1 MRRRELLKGMLAAF
15 AGAAAGFRLP
25 LANAQDYLGKLFVFV
40 QADGGWDPTSFC
52 DPKANTAGEP
62 IINHWAENDE
72 IREAGNIAYAPFANN
87 EAFFEKYYRR
97 MLVINGVDAQTNSH
111 TVGIVHNWS
120 GRNSEGYPAMTALL
134 AADYGVDLPV
144 AYLSFGGYSRTG
156 GTIRYTRL
164 NNAGLLRGIAAPD
177 IADEE
182 YRYIG
187 EADWASLRSRQAI
200 AAERLASTPGLLP
213 VEARNRALY
222 RRAFAASEG
231 LKVYADAIPPP
242 DKLEQPVE
250 FTTPSGN
257 TFGSDL
263 RRQAQLAVLAFKTG
277 VAVSADM
284 WLGGFDTHDTH
295 DADQGALLAN
305 LTDSVDYLW
314 DYAETHGIADRLV
327 VVMGS
332 DFGRTNFYNSQDGKD
347 HWPIG
352 SYIVMEKNQPWT
364 NRVVGET
371 DGLHFAKTINP
382 TTLERDDANGT
393 IIYPKHVHKALRR
406 YLGIENSPGALRF
419 PFGNTEDFE
428 FFTDSAMP
436 DTVTARR

>member
-1 MRRRELLKGMLAAF
+1 MKRRELLKCLLATV
-15 AGAAAGFRLP
+15 GSAAAGFRLP
-25 LANAQDYLGKLFVFV
+25 LADAADYLGKLFVFV

-52 DPKANTAGEP
+52 DPKTNTPGEP
-62 IINHWAENDE
+62 VINHWAERDE
-72 IREAGNIAYAPFANN
+72 IREAGNIPYAPFANN
-87 EAFFEKYYRR
+87 EAFFEKYYQR

-134 AADYGVDLPV
+134 AAGYGADLPV

-164 NNAGLLRGIAAPD
+164 NNAELLRAIASPD
-177 IADEE
+177 VAGEE
-182 YRYIG
+182 GRYIG
-187 EADWASLRSRQAI
+187 EADWASLRLRQAMT
-200 AAERLASTPGLLP
+200 AERLASAPGLLP
-213 VEARNRALY
+213 MEARNRALY
-222 RRAFAASEG
+222 QSAFAASEG
-231 LKVYADAIPPP
+231 LKAYADAIPAEEH
-242 DKLEQPVE
+242 LERPVE
-250 FTTPSGN
+250 FTTASGN
-257 TFGSDL
+257 THRSEL

-277 VAVSADM
+277 VAVSADL

-295 DADQGALLAN
+295 DTDQGALMAN

-314 DYAETHGIADRLV
+314 DYAETHGVADRLV

-332 DFGRTNFYNSQDGKD
+332 DFGRTNFYNSQNGKD

-352 SYIVMEKNQPWT
+352 SYVVMEKNQSWT

-371 DGLHFAKTINP
+371 DALHFAQRINP
-382 TTLERDDANGT
+382 ATLDRDDANGT

-406 YLGIENSPGALRF
+406 YLGIENSPAAQRF
-419 PFGNTEDFE
+419 PFSNTEDFA
-428 FFTDSAMP
+428 FFG
-436 DTVTARR
+436 